1 MAGTNLSMAIPTKKA
16 PIAAGRA
23 FVSIGGLSRA
33 TGVPIET
40 LRTWE
45 LRYGFPRSVRK
56 PSGHRQFEVAQVERI
71 RRMAMALER
80 GLRAGEVVPASD
92 AVLEALLA
100 TVPVKPMT
108 RGQALPF
115 DTLSLIEAV
124 KRFDADRLMRS
135 LYSDLAHEDPL
146 AYLEAR
152 IAPCLEVIGA
162 AWEKGEIE
170 IAHEHFASERISD
183 VLRGARLRFEETASG
198 PLVVLATLPG
208 EAHGLGVQMAALVLS
223 ARGLRVLSL
232 GTEVPMVEVA
242 GLAENTGAAA
252 VGLSVSISTR
262 KQAQAGVPALRS
274 ALPRKIELVVG
285 GAGAPRDIKGTTAF
299 GDLRE
304 LDRWADNLARN
315 RRSH

>member
-1 MAGTNLSMAIPTKKA
+1 MATRKLRASPPEGSTAPDKA
-16 PIAAGRA
+16 Y
-23 FVSIGGLSRA
+23 VSIGGLSRA

-56 PSGHRQFEVAQVERI
+56 PSGHRQFEVGHVERI
-71 RRMAMALER
+71 RRMAVALDR
-80 GLRAGEVVPASD
+80 GLRAGEVVPATD

-100 TVPVKPMT
+100 TVPVKPVT
-108 RGQALPF
+108 RSQALPF

-135 LYSDLAHEDPL
+135 LYSDLAQEDPL
-146 AYLEAR
+146 AYIEAR
-152 IAPCLEVIGA
+152 ISPCLEVIGA
-162 AWEKGEIE
+162 AWQKGEID

-232 GTEVPMVEVA
+232 GTEVPIAEA
-242 GLAENTGAAA
+242 AALAERTGAAA
-252 VGLSVSISTR
+252 VGISVSISSQR
-262 KQAQAGVPALRS
+262 HAASAIAELRS
-274 ALPRKIELVVG
+274 ELHRKIELVVG
-285 GAGAPRDIKGTTAF
+285 GAGAPRNLKGTTTFAT
-299 GDLRE
+299 LRE
-304 LDRWADNLARN
+304 LDVWAENLPRIH
-315 RRSH
+315 RSH